1 MTARS
6 LHRRVRAGL
15 LPAAMTLVLV
25 CGGNAALAHSP
36 NPLFGSIPWNQDQ
49 IVGYQWWPGSVPPS
63 WMATA
68 IDAGAADVGQSRN
81 SRAATFTRVSSSNS
95 RIAYGGANPCPS
107 YGIACM
113 DRTGVPD
120 KFAGMWFRPQG
131 WPFDWGSLRW
141 CQGLPSPANGCY
153 DAENVTLD
161 EFGHVEILGHHV
173 NYSDESDFL
182 DSVVQYAARSRP
194 KAGWNE
200 HVFGRCDVA
209 RLQLEYALEASD
221 DLVSTCLSLATS
233 LSIVPSATQLQTGQ
247 AVRITGNLKIAVVS
261 AARSLSGDPLSGHPG
276 GPADDDTGQL
286 WRQPDARDDV
296 RLPPA
301 LLGVVER
308 GSRWL
313 GVRRRADHRHCVHR
327 SRGRE
332 VTAGRLRMRSALSVG
347 LWQRRG
353 PGGASG
359 LPDHAGPV
367 VRPGSRPGPGRRSR
381 PAPRPGASPRTP
393 SGA

>member
-15 LPAAMTLVLV
+15 LPVAMTLVLV

-36 NPLFGSIPWNQDQ
+36 NPLFGSARWDQDQ

-63 WMATA
+63 WMAVA

-81 SRAATFTRVSSSNS
+81 SGAATFTRVSSSNS

-131 WPFDWGSLRW
+131 WPFDWGTLRW
-141 CQGLPSPANGCY
+141 CQGLTSPANGCY
-153 DAENVTLD
+153 DAENVALD
-161 EFGHVEILGHHV
+161 EFGHIEILGHHV

-194 KAGWNE
+194 KPGWNE

-233 LSIVPSATQLQTGQ
+233 LSIVPSTTQVQTGQ
-247 AVRITGNLKIAVVS
+247 AVRITGNFKVAIVS
-261 AARSLSGDPLSGHPG
+261 GARSLSGDPLSGRTIYLQRRALGASTWSSILVVPPATTAGNYGVNLTPASTYDYRLLFSASSNEGLVGTVSSVVRITVTACTAAPG
-276 GPADDDTGQL
+276 GK
-286 WRQPDARDDV
+286 
-296 RLPPA
+296 
-301 LLGVVER
+301 
-308 GSRWL
+308 
-313 GVRRRADHRHCVHR
+313 
-327 SRGRE
+327 
-332 VTAGRLRMRSALSVG
+332 
-347 LWQRRG
+347 
-353 PGGASG
+353 
-359 LPDHAGPV
+359 
-367 VRPGSRPGPGRRSR
+367 
-381 PAPRPGASPRTP
+381 APLVACE
-393 SGA
+393 

>member
-1 MTARS
+1 MTARFID
-6 LHRRVRAGL
+6 RRVRAGL

-36 NPLFGSIPWNQDQ
+36 NPLFGSTRWDRDQ

-63 WMATA
+63 WMALA

-81 SRAATFTRVSSSNS
+81 SGAATFTRVSSSTS

-120 KFAGMWFRPQG
+120 NFAGMWFRPQG
-131 WPFDWGSLRW
+131 WPFDWGTLRW

-161 EFGHVEILGHHV
+161 EFGHMEILGHHV

-194 KAGWNE
+194 KSGWNE

-233 LSIVPSATQLQTGQ
+233 LSIVPSATQVQTGQ
-247 AVRITGNLKIAVVS
+247 AVRITGNFKVAIVS
-261 AARSLSGDPLSGHPG
+261 AARSLSGDPLSGRTIYLQRRALGASTWSSILVVPPSTTAGSYGVTLTPASTYDYRLLFSASSNEGLVGSVSGVVRITVTACTSAPG
-276 GPADDDTGQL
+276 G
-286 WRQPDARDDV
+286 
-296 RLPPA
+296 
-301 LLGVVER
+301 E
-308 GSRWL
+308 
-313 GVRRRADHRHCVHR
+313 
-327 SRGRE
+327 
-332 VTAGRLRMRSALSVG
+332 
-347 LWQRRG
+347 
-353 PGGASG
+353 
-359 LPDHAGPV
+359 
-367 VRPGSRPGPGRRSR
+367 
-381 PAPRPGASPRTP
+381 APLVPCE
-393 SGA
+393 